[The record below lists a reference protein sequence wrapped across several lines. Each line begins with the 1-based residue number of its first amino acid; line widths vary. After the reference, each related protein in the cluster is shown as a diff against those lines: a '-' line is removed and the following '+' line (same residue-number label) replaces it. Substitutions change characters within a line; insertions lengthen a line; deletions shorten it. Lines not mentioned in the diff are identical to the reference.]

1 MQKVLQFSQ
10 KVECESKGKIKMGAW
25 EGFSEYDQEWK
36 QQVLGFDFWEEEKK
50 QEAEKLASLPHFP
63 EPKNDNEYLLECQ
76 WQYKHGDQTALD
88 RMYKRARTLGMK
100 FINAIGQTNRHVKS
114 LSYEAKKIKA
124 EDAATYMIEQY
135 IKRPKFE
142 INKNFP
148 GYLFLRIAHE
158 LYYRR
163 KVDKVV
169 DFVDLQKFLKE
180 GYDDKDDELIS
191 QREDECLLGTRDII
205 QYEYQEE
212 AESEE
217 DQEQR
222 EAKAFFMWKQK
233 QKNGGSK

>member
-1 MQKVLQFSQ
+1 MTVTEREKYRQL
-10 KVECESKGKIKMGAW
+10 
-25 EGFSEYDQEWK
+25 K
-36 QQVLGFDFWEEEKK
+36 QQVLPFDFWEVEK
-50 QEAEKLASLPHFP
+50 QEAAKRHQEQTDRLPHFQNP
-63 EPKNDNEYLLECQ
+63 RNDNEYLLECQ
-76 WQYKHGDQTALD
+76 WQYRHGDQAALV
-88 RMYKRARTLGMK
+88 RMYKRAKTLGLK
-100 FINAIGQTNRHVKS
+100 FINAIGQSNSHVAA
-114 LSYEAKKIKA
+114 LAYEAKKIKA

-135 IKRPKFE
+135 IKRPNFE
-142 INKNFP
+142 ITKNFP

-191 QREDECLLGTRDII
+191 QREDDCLLGTRDVI

-222 EAKAFFMWKQK
+222 EAKAFYMWKQK
-233 QKNGGSK
+233 QKTGGSK

>member
-1 MQKVLQFSQ
+1 MTVTEREKYRQL
-10 KVECESKGKIKMGAW
+10 
-25 EGFSEYDQEWK
+25 K
-36 QQVLGFDFWEEEKK
+36 QQVLPFDFWETEK
-50 QEAEKLASLPHFP
+50 QEAEKRQQEQTNSLPHFP
-63 EPKNDNEYLLECQ
+63 DPKNDNEYLLECQ
-76 WQYKHGDQTALD
+76 WQYRHGDQAALD
-88 RMYKRARTLGMK
+88 RMYKKSKTLGMK
-100 FINAIGQTNRHVKS
+100 FINAIGQKNRHVSS
-114 LSYEAKKIKA
+114 LSYVAKKIKA

-135 IKRPKFE
+135 IKRQDFSIK
-142 INKNFP
+142 KNFP

-222 EAKAFFMWKQK
+222 EAKAYYMWKQK
-233 QKNGGSK
+233 QKAGGSK

>member
-1 MQKVLQFSQ
+1 MLTEEERQKWLQAKQAVLP
-10 KVECESKGKIKMGAW
+10 
-25 EGFSEYDQEWK
+25 
-36 QQVLGFDFWEEEKK
+36 FDFWEEEK
-50 QEAEKLASLPHFP
+50 QEAEKRQQEQIDSLPHFP

-76 WQYKHGDQTALD
+76 WQYRHGDQSALD
-88 RMYKRARTLGMK
+88 RMYKRAKTLGLK
-100 FINAIGQTNRHVKS
+100 FINAIGQSNSHVAA
-114 LSYEAKKIKA
+114 LAYEAKKIKA

-135 IKRPKFE
+135 IKRPNFAIE
-142 INKNFP
+142 KNWP

-158 LYYRR
+158 VYYRR
-163 KVDKVV
+163 EVDKVV

-191 QREDECLLGTRDII
+191 QREDECLLGTRDVI

-222 EAKAFFMWKQK
+222 EAKAFYMWKQK
-233 QKNGGSK
+233 QKAGVSK

>member
-1 MQKVLQFSQ
+1 MEWEDFSKYNQKWQ
-10 KVECESKGKIKMGAW
+10 
-25 EGFSEYDQEWK
+25 

-50 QEAEKLASLPHFP
+50 QEAEKLQEQNDSLPHFP

-76 WQYKHGDQTALD
+76 WQYKHGDQDALV
-88 RMYKRARTLGMK
+88 RMYKKTRTLGMK

-114 LSYEAKKIKA
+114 LSYGAKKIKA

-135 IKRPKFE
+135 IKRPDFA
-142 INKNFP
+142 ITKNYP

-163 KVDKVV
+163 EVDKVV

-191 QREDECLLGTRDII
+191 QREDECLLGTRDVI

-222 EAKAFFMWKQK
+222 EAKAFYMWKQK
-233 QKNGGSK
+233 QKINGGSK

>member
-1 MQKVLQFSQ
+1 MVWEDFS
-10 KVECESKGKIKMGAW
+10 K
-25 EGFSEYDQEWK
+25 YDQKWK

-50 QEAEKLASLPHFP
+50 QEAEKLQDQKEKLPHFP

-76 WQYKHGDQTALD
+76 WQYRHGDDTALVK
-88 RMYKRARTLGMK
+88 MYKRARTLGLK
-100 FINAIGQTNRHVKS
+100 FINAIGQSNSHVAA
-114 LSYEAKKIKA
+114 LTYEAKKIKA

-135 IKRPKFE
+135 IKRPNFE

-222 EAKAFFMWKQK
+222 EAKAFYMWKQK
-233 QKNGGSK
+233 QKINGGSK

>member
-1 MQKVLQFSQ
+1 MERQRVWEDFS
-10 KVECESKGKIKMGAW
+10 K
-25 EGFSEYDQEWK
+25 YDQKWK

-50 QEAEKLASLPHFP
+50 QEAEKLQDQKEKLPHFP

-76 WQYKHGDQTALD
+76 WQYRHGDDTALVK
-88 RMYKRARTLGMK
+88 MYKRARTLGLK
-100 FINAIGQTNRHVKS
+100 FINAIGQSNSHVAA
-114 LSYEAKKIKA
+114 LTYEAKKIKA

-135 IKRPKFE
+135 IKRPNFE

-191 QREDECLLGTRDII
+191 QREDDCLLGTRDII

-212 AESEE
+212 VESEE

-222 EAKAFFMWKQK
+222 EAKAFYMWKQK
-233 QKNGGSK
+233 QKINGGSK

>member
-1 MQKVLQFSQ
+1 MTV
-10 KVECESKGKIKMGAW
+10 
-25 EGFSEYDQEWK
+25 QEREKYRQLK
-36 QQVLGFDFWEEEKK
+36 QQVLPFDFWEEEKREAAK
-50 QEAEKLASLPHFP
+50 RRQEQTNNLPHFP

-76 WQYKHGDQTALD
+76 WQYKHGDMTALG
-88 RMYKRARTLGMK
+88 RMYKRAVTLSLK
-100 FINAIGQTNRHVKS
+100 FINAIGQTNRHVKT
-114 LSYEAKKIKA
+114 LSWGEKKIKA

-135 IKRPKFE
+135 IKRPDFV
-142 INKNFP
+142 ITKNFP

-191 QREDECLLGTRDII
+191 QREDECLLGTRDVI

-212 AESEE
+212 SESEE
-217 DQEQR
+217 DREQR
-222 EAKAFFMWKQK
+222 EAKAFYMWKQK
-233 QKNGGSK
+233 QKAGGSK

>member
-1 MQKVLQFSQ
+1 MQ
-10 KVECESKGKIKMGAW
+10 M
-25 EGFSEYDQEWK
+25 K
-36 QQVLGFDFWEEEKK
+36 QQVLPFDFWETEK
-50 QEAEKLASLPHFP
+50 QEKAKRQQEQTDSLSHFP

-76 WQYKHGDQTALD
+76 WQYRHGDKSALVK
-88 RMYKRARTLGMK
+88 MYKRARTLCLK
-100 FINAIGQTNRHVKS
+100 FINAIGQKNHHIRSMSWET
-114 LSYEAKKIKA
+114 KKIKA

-135 IKRPKFE
+135 IKRPDFA
-142 INKNFP
+142 ITKNFP
-148 GYLFLRIAHE
+148 GYLFLRVAHE

-180 GYDDKDDELIS
+180 GYDDKEDELIS
-191 QREDECLLGTRDII
+191 QREDECLLGTRDVI

-233 QKNGGSK
+233 QKTGGNK

>member
-1 MQKVLQFSQ
+1 MGVWEDFS
-10 KVECESKGKIKMGAW
+10 K
-25 EGFSEYDQEWK
+25 YDQKWQ

-50 QEAEKLASLPHFP
+50 QEAEKLQDQKEKLPHFP

-76 WQYKHGDQTALD
+76 WQYRHGDQEALD
-88 RMYKRARTLGMK
+88 RMYKRAKTLGLK
-100 FINAIGQTNRHVKS
+100 FINAIGQSNSHVAA
-114 LSYEAKKIKA
+114 LAYEAKKIKA

-135 IKRPKFE
+135 IKRPNFE

-163 KVDKVV
+163 EVDKIV

-191 QREDECLLGTRDII
+191 QREDECLLGTRDVIK
-205 QYEYQEE
+205 YKYQEE

-222 EAKAFFMWKQK
+222 ELKAFYMWKKK
-233 QKNGGSK
+233 QGGN